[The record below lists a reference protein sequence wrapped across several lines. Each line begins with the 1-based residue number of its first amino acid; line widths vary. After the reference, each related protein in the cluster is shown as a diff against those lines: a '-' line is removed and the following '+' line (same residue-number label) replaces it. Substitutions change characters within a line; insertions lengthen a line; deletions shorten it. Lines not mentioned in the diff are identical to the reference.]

1 MQNKIQDK
9 VIEVLQISP
18 IVPVVVI
25 EDLKDAVPLAQ
36 SLIEGGIPIIEVTLR
51 SNCAL
56 EAIELIAKNVPK
68 MHVGAGTILNLNQLE
83 QAQNR
88 GAEFLISPGLTPS
101 LLEYA
106 KKKDMPLIPGVSSSS
121 EVMQALELGYNAL
134 KFFPAEYCGG
144 AKLLNAFNGPFKG
157 VKFCPTG
164 GISVDNMHAYLKLEN
179 VLCVGG
185 SWLTPR
191 NLVQNKEWDK
201 IIELCKQALANIK
214 T

>member
-1 MQNKIQDK
+1 MQDK
-9 VIEVLQISP
+9 IIEVLQISP

-25 EDLKDAVPLAQ
+25 ENIKDAVPLAQ
-36 SLIEGGIPIIEVTLR
+36 SLIEGGIQIIEVTLR
-51 SNCAL
+51 SSCAL

-68 MHVGAGTILNLNQLE
+68 MRVGVGTILNPTQLE

-88 GAEFLISPGLTPS
+88 GAEFLISPGLTIK
-101 LLEYA
+101 LLEHA

-144 AKLLNAFNGPFKG
+144 VKLLDAFNGPFKG

-164 GISVDNMHAYLKLEN
+164 GISADNMRSYLNLEN

-185 SWLTPR
+185 SWLTPK
-191 NLVQNKEWDK
+191 NLIQNKEWDK
-201 IIELCKQALANIK
+201 ITEICKRSLALR
-214 T
+214 

>member
-1 MQNKIQDK
+1 MQDK
-9 VIEVLQISP
+9 IIEILQISP

-25 EDLKDAVPLAQ
+25 EDIKDAVPLAQ

-51 SNCAL
+51 SSCAL

-68 MHVGAGTILNLNQLE
+68 MRVGAGTILNLTQLE

-88 GAEFLISPGLTPS
+88 GAEFLISPGLTIK
-101 LLEYA
+101 LLEHA

-144 AKLLNAFNGPFKG
+144 VKLLNAFNGPFKG

-164 GISVDNMHAYLKLEN
+164 GVSVDNMRSYLNLEN
-179 VLCVGG
+179 VVCVGG
-185 SWLTPR
+185 SWLTPKD
-191 NLVQNKEWDK
+191 LVQNKEWDK
-201 IIELCKQALANIK
+201 ITEICKRALALR
-214 T
+214 

>member
-1 MQNKIQDK
+1 MQDK
-9 VIEVLQISP
+9 IIEVLQISP

-25 EDLKDAVPLAQ
+25 ENIKDAVPLAQ

-51 SNCAL
+51 SSCAL

-68 MHVGAGTILNLNQLE
+68 MRVGAGTILNPTQLE

-88 GAEFLISPGLTPS
+88 GAEFLISPGLTIK
-101 LLEYA
+101 LLEHA

-144 AKLLNAFNGPFKG
+144 VKLLNAFNGPFKG

-164 GISVDNMHAYLKLEN
+164 GISADNMRSYLNLEN

-185 SWLTPR
+185 SWLTPKD
-191 NLVQNKEWDK
+191 LIQNKEWDK
-201 IIELCKQALANIK
+201 ITEICKRAIA
-214 T
+214 

>member
-1 MQNKIQDK
+1 MQDRI
-9 VIEVLQISP
+9 IEILQISP

-25 EDLKDAVPLAQ
+25 ENIKDAVPLAQ
-36 SLIEGGIPIIEVTLR
+36 SLVEGGIHIIEVTLR
-51 SNCAL
+51 SSCAL

-68 MHVGAGTILNLNQLE
+68 MRVGAGTILNPTQLE

-88 GAEFLISPGLTPS
+88 GAEFLISPGLTIK
-101 LLEYA
+101 LLEHA

-121 EVMQALELGYNAL
+121 EVMQALELGYSAL

-144 AKLLNAFNGPFKG
+144 VKLLNAFNGPFKG

-164 GISVDNMHAYLKLEN
+164 GISIDNMHSYLNLEN

-185 SWLTPR
+185 SWLTPK
-191 NLVQNKEWDK
+191 NLIQNKEWDK
-201 IIELCKQALANIK
+201 ITEICKRSLALR
-214 T
+214 

>member
-1 MQNKIQDK
+1 MQDK
-9 VIEVLQISP
+9 IIEILQISP

-51 SNCAL
+51 SSCAL

-68 MHVGAGTILNLNQLE
+68 MRVGAGTILNSAQLE

-88 GAEFLISPGLTPS
+88 GAEFLISPGLTIK
-101 LLEYA
+101 LLEHA

-144 AKLLNAFNGPFKG
+144 VKLLNAFNGPFKG

-164 GISVDNMHAYLKLEN
+164 GISVDNMRSYLALEN
-179 VLCVGG
+179 VVCVGG
-185 SWLTPR
+185 SWLTPKD
-191 NLVQNKEWDK
+191 LVQNKEWDK
-201 IIELCKQALANIK
+201 ITEICKRALALR
-214 T
+214 

>member
-1 MQNKIQDK
+1 MQDK
-9 VIEVLQISP
+9 IIEVLQISP

-25 EDLKDAVPLAQ
+25 EDIKDAVPLAQ

-51 SNCAL
+51 SSCAL

-68 MHVGAGTILNLNQLE
+68 MHVGAGTILNLTQLE

-88 GAEFLISPGLTPS
+88 GAEFLISPGLTIK
-101 LLEYA
+101 LLEHA

-144 AKLLNAFNGPFKG
+144 VKLLNAFNGPFKG

-164 GISVDNMHAYLKLEN
+164 GISADNMRSYLNLEN

-185 SWLTPR
+185 SWLTPKD
-191 NLVQNKEWDK
+191 LIQNKEWDK
-201 IIELCKQALANIK
+201 ITEICKRALA
-214 T
+214 

>member
-1 MQNKIQDK
+1 MQDK
-9 VIEVLQISP
+9 IIEVLQISP

-25 EDLKDAVPLAQ
+25 EDIKDAVPLAQ
-36 SLIEGGIPIIEVTLR
+36 SLIEGGIHIIEVTLR
-51 SNCAL
+51 SSCAL

-68 MHVGAGTILNLNQLE
+68 MRVGSGTILNPTQLE

-88 GAEFLISPGLTPS
+88 GAEFLISPGLTIK

-121 EVMQALELGYNAL
+121 EVMQALELGYSAL

-144 AKLLNAFNGPFKG
+144 VKLLNAFNGPFKG

-164 GISVDNMHAYLKLEN
+164 GISADNMHSYLNLEN

-185 SWLTPR
+185 SWLTPK
-191 NLVQNKEWDK
+191 NLIQNKEWDK
-201 IIELCKQALANIK
+201 ITEICKRSLALR
-214 T
+214 

>member
-1 MQNKIQDK
+1 MQDRI
-9 VIEVLQISP
+9 IEVLQISP

-25 EDLKDAVPLAQ
+25 EDIKDAVPLAQ
-36 SLIEGGIPIIEVTLR
+36 SLVEGGIHIIEVTLR
-51 SNCAL
+51 SSCAL

-68 MHVGAGTILNLNQLE
+68 MRVGAGTILNPTQLE

-88 GAEFLISPGLTPS
+88 GAEFLISPGLTIK
-101 LLEYA
+101 LLEHA

-121 EVMQALELGYNAL
+121 EVMQALELGYSTL

-144 AKLLNAFNGPFKG
+144 VKLLNAFNGPFKG

-164 GISVDNMHAYLKLEN
+164 GISTDNMRSYLDLEN

-185 SWLTPR
+185 SWLTPKD
-191 NLVQNKEWDK
+191 LIQNKEWDK
-201 IIELCKQALANIK
+201 ITEICKRSLALR
-214 T
+214 

>member
-1 MQNKIQDK
+1 MQDK
-9 VIEVLQISP
+9 IIEILQISP
-18 IVPVVVI
+18 IIPVVVVENI
-25 EDLKDAVPLAQ
+25 KDAVPLVQ
-36 SLIEGGIPIIEVTLR
+36 SLIEGGIHIIEVTLR
-51 SNCAL
+51 SSCAL

-68 MHVGAGTILNLNQLE
+68 MRVGAGTILNPTQLE

-88 GAEFLISPGLTPS
+88 GAEFLISPGLTIK

-144 AKLLNAFNGPFKG
+144 VKLLNAFNGPFKG

-164 GISVDNMHAYLKLEN
+164 GISADNMHSYLNLEN

-185 SWLTPR
+185 SWLTPK
-191 NLVQNKEWDK
+191 NLIQNKEWDK
-201 IIELCKQALANIK
+201 ITEICKRSLALR
-214 T
+214 

>member
-1 MQNKIQDK
+1 MQDK
-9 VIEVLQISP
+9 IIEVLQISP

-25 EDLKDAVPLAQ
+25 ENIKDAVPLAQ
-36 SLIEGGIPIIEVTLR
+36 SLLEGGIQIIEVTLR
-51 SNCAL
+51 SSCAL

-68 MHVGAGTILNLNQLE
+68 MRVGVGTILNPTQLE

-88 GAEFLISPGLTPS
+88 GAEFLISPGLTIK

-144 AKLLNAFNGPFKG
+144 VKLLNAFNGPFKG

-164 GISVDNMHAYLKLEN
+164 GISADNMHSYLNLEN

-185 SWLTPR
+185 SWLTPK
-191 NLVQNKEWDK
+191 NLIQNKEWDK
-201 IIELCKQALANIK
+201 ITEICKRSLALR
-214 T
+214 

>member
-1 MQNKIQDK
+1 MQDK
-9 VIEVLQISP
+9 IIEVLQISP

-25 EDLKDAVPLAQ
+25 ENIKDAVPLVQ

-51 SNCAL
+51 SSCAL

-68 MHVGAGTILNLNQLE
+68 MRVGAGTILNPTQLE

-88 GAEFLISPGLTPS
+88 GAEFLISPGLTIK
-101 LLEYA
+101 LLEHA

-121 EVMQALELGYNAL
+121 EVMQALELGYSAL

-144 AKLLNAFNGPFKG
+144 VKLLNAFNGPFKG

-164 GISVDNMHAYLKLEN
+164 GISADNMRSYLNLEN

-185 SWLTPR
+185 SWLTPK

-201 IIELCKQALANIK
+201 ITEICKRALAL

>member
-1 MQNKIQDK
+1 MQDK
-9 VIEVLQISP
+9 IIEILQISP

-25 EDLKDAVPLAQ
+25 ENIKDAVPLAQ

-51 SNCAL
+51 SSCAL

-68 MHVGAGTILNLNQLE
+68 MCVGAGTILNLTQLE

-101 LLEYA
+101 LLEHA
-106 KKKDMPLIPGVSSSS
+106 KKKNMPLIPGVSSSS

-144 AKLLNAFNGPFKG
+144 VKLLNAFNGPFKG

-164 GISVDNMHAYLKLEN
+164 GVSADNMRSYLDLEN

-185 SWLTPR
+185 SWLTPKD
-191 NLVQNKEWDK
+191 LIQNKEWDK
-201 IIELCKQALANIK
+201 ITEICKRALA
-214 T
+214 

>member
-1 MQNKIQDK
+1 MQDK
-9 VIEVLQISP
+9 IIEVLQISP

-25 EDLKDAVPLAQ
+25 ENIKDAVPLAQ
-36 SLIEGGIPIIEVTLR
+36 SLVEGGIPIIEVTLR
-51 SNCAL
+51 SSCAL

-68 MHVGAGTILNLNQLE
+68 MRVGAGTILNLTQLE

-88 GAEFLISPGLTPS
+88 GAEFLISPGLTIK
-101 LLEYA
+101 LLEHA

-121 EVMQALELGYNAL
+121 EVMQALELGYSAL

-144 AKLLNAFNGPFKG
+144 VKLLNAFNGPFKG

-164 GISVDNMHAYLKLEN
+164 GISIDNMRSYLNLEN

-185 SWLTPR
+185 SWLTPKD
-191 NLVQNKEWDK
+191 LIQNKEWDK
-201 IIELCKQALANIK
+201 ITEICKRALA
-214 T
+214 

>member
-1 MQNKIQDK
+1 MQDK
-9 VIEVLQISP
+9 IIEVLQISP

-25 EDLKDAVPLAQ
+25 ENIKDAVPLAQ
-36 SLIEGGIPIIEVTLR
+36 SLVEGGIHIIEVTLR
-51 SNCAL
+51 SSCAL

-68 MHVGAGTILNLNQLE
+68 MRVGAGTILNPTQLE

-88 GAEFLISPGLTPS
+88 GAEFLISPGLTIK
-101 LLEYA
+101 LLEHA

-121 EVMQALELGYNAL
+121 EVMQALELGYSAL

-144 AKLLNAFNGPFKG
+144 VKLLNAFNGPFKG

-164 GISVDNMHAYLKLEN
+164 GISADNMRSYLSLEN

-185 SWLTPR
+185 SWLTPKH
-191 NLVQNKEWDK
+191 LIQNKEWDK
-201 IIELCKQALANIK
+201 ITEICKRSLALR
-214 T
+214 

>member
-1 MQNKIQDK
+1 MQDK
-9 VIEVLQISP
+9 IIEVLQISP
-18 IVPVVVI
+18 IIPVVVI
-25 EDLKDAVPLAQ
+25 EDIKDAVPLAQ
-36 SLIEGGIPIIEVTLR
+36 SLVEGGIPIIEVTLR
-51 SNCAL
+51 SSCAL

-68 MHVGAGTILNLNQLE
+68 MRVGAGTILNPTQLE

-88 GAEFLISPGLTPS
+88 GAEFLISPGLTIK
-101 LLEYA
+101 LLEHA

-144 AKLLNAFNGPFKG
+144 VKLLNAFNGPFKG

-164 GISVDNMHAYLKLEN
+164 GISTDNMHSYLNLEN

-185 SWLTPR
+185 SWLTPK
-191 NLVQNKEWDK
+191 NLIQNKEWDK
-201 IIELCKQALANIK
+201 ITEICKRSLAGI
-214 T
+214 

>member
-1 MQNKIQDK
+1 MQDK
-9 VIEVLQISP
+9 IIEILQISP
-18 IVPVVVI
+18 IVPVVVV

-68 MHVGAGTILNLNQLE
+68 MRVGAGTILNLTQLE

-101 LLEYA
+101 LLEHA

-121 EVMQALELGYNAL
+121 EVMQALEWGYNAL

-144 AKLLNAFNGPFKG
+144 VKLLNAFNGPFKG

-164 GISVDNMHAYLKLEN
+164 GISADNMRSYLALEN
-179 VLCVGG
+179 VVCVGG
-185 SWLTPR
+185 SWLTPKD
-191 NLVQNKEWDK
+191 LVQNKEWDK
-201 IIELCKQALANIK
+201 ITEICKRALALR
-214 T
+214 

>member
-1 MQNKIQDK
+1 MQDK
-9 VIEVLQISP
+9 IIEILQISP

-25 EDLKDAVPLAQ
+25 EDLSDAVPLAQ

-51 SNCAL
+51 SSCAL

-68 MHVGAGTILNLNQLE
+68 MRVGAGTILNLTQLE

-88 GAEFLISPGLTPS
+88 GAEFLISPGLTIK

-121 EVMQALELGYNAL
+121 EVMQALELGYSAL

-144 AKLLNAFNGPFKG
+144 VKLLNAFNGPFKG
-157 VKFCPTG
+157 VRFCPTG
-164 GISVDNMHAYLKLEN
+164 GISADNMRSYLNLEN

-185 SWLTPR
+185 SWLTPK
-191 NLVQNKEWDK
+191 NLIQNKEWDK
-201 IIELCKQALANIK
+201 ITEICKRSLALR
-214 T
+214 

>member
-1 MQNKIQDK
+1 MQDK
-9 VIEVLQISP
+9 IIEVLQISP
-18 IVPVVVI
+18 IIPVVVI
-25 EDLKDAVPLAQ
+25 ENIKDAVPLAQ
-36 SLIEGGIPIIEVTLR
+36 SLVEGGIHIIEVTLR
-51 SNCAL
+51 SSCAL

-68 MHVGAGTILNLNQLE
+68 MRVGAGTILNPTQLE

-88 GAEFLISPGLTPS
+88 GAEFLISPGLTIK

-144 AKLLNAFNGPFKG
+144 VKLLNAFNGPFKG

-164 GISVDNMHAYLKLEN
+164 GISADNMHFYLNLEN

-185 SWLTPR
+185 SWLTPK
-191 NLVQNKEWDK
+191 NLIQNKEWDK
-201 IIELCKQALANIK
+201 ITEICKRSLALR
-214 T
+214 

>member
-1 MQNKIQDK
+1 MQDK
-9 VIEVLQISP
+9 IIEVLQISP

-25 EDLKDAVPLAQ
+25 ENIKDAVPLAQ
-36 SLIEGGIPIIEVTLR
+36 SLVEGGIHIIEVTLR
-51 SNCAL
+51 SSCAL

-68 MHVGAGTILNLNQLE
+68 MRVGAGTILNPTQLE

-88 GAEFLISPGLTPS
+88 GAEFLISPGLTIK

-144 AKLLNAFNGPFKG
+144 VKLLNAFNGPFKG

-164 GISVDNMHAYLKLEN
+164 GISIDNMHSYLNLEN

-185 SWLTPR
+185 SWLTPK
-191 NLVQNKEWDK
+191 NLIQNKEWDK
-201 IIELCKQALANIK
+201 ITEICKRSLALR
-214 T
+214 

>member
-1 MQNKIQDK
+1 MQDK
-9 VIEVLQISP
+9 IIEVLQISP
-18 IVPVVVI
+18 IIPVVVI
-25 EDLKDAVPLAQ
+25 ENIKDAVSLAQ
-36 SLIEGGIPIIEVTLR
+36 SLIEGGIQIIEVTLR
-51 SNCAL
+51 SSCAL

-68 MHVGAGTILNLNQLE
+68 MCVGAGTILNPTQLE

-88 GAEFLISPGLTPS
+88 GAEFLISPGLTIK

-121 EVMQALELGYNAL
+121 EVMQALEWGYNTL

-144 AKLLNAFNGPFKG
+144 VKLLNAFNGPFKG

-164 GISVDNMHAYLKLEN
+164 GISADNMRSYLNLEN

-185 SWLTPR
+185 SWLTPKD
-191 NLVQNKEWDK
+191 LIQNKEWDK
-201 IIELCKQALANIK
+201 ITEICKRALA
-214 T
+214 

>member
-1 MQNKIQDK
+1 MQDK
-9 VIEVLQISP
+9 IIEVLQISP

-25 EDLKDAVPLAQ
+25 EDIKDALPLAQ
-36 SLIEGGIPIIEVTLR
+36 SLVEGGIPIIEVTLR
-51 SNCAL
+51 SSCAL

-68 MHVGAGTILNLNQLE
+68 MRVGAGTILNPTQLE

-88 GAEFLISPGLTPS
+88 GAEFLISPGLTIK

-144 AKLLNAFNGPFKG
+144 VKLLNAFNGPFKG

-164 GISVDNMHAYLKLEN
+164 GISADNMHSYLNLEN

-185 SWLTPR
+185 SWLTPK
-191 NLVQNKEWDK
+191 NLIQNKEWDK
-201 IIELCKQALANIK
+201 ITEICKRSLALR
-214 T
+214 

>member
-1 MQNKIQDK
+1 MQDK
-9 VIEVLQISP
+9 IIEVLQISP

-25 EDLKDAVPLAQ
+25 DNIKDAVPLAQ
-36 SLIEGGIPIIEVTLR
+36 SLIEGGIQIIEVTLR
-51 SNCAL
+51 SSCAL

-68 MHVGAGTILNLNQLE
+68 MRVGAGTILNPTQLE

-88 GAEFLISPGLTPS
+88 GAEFLISPGLTIK

-121 EVMQALELGYNAL
+121 EVMQALELGYSAL

-144 AKLLNAFNGPFKG
+144 VKLLNAFNGPFKG

-164 GISVDNMHAYLKLEN
+164 GISVDNMRSYLDLEN

-185 SWLTPR
+185 SWLTPK
-191 NLVQNKEWDK
+191 NLIQNKEWDK
-201 IIELCKQALANIK
+201 ITEICKRALALR
-214 T
+214 

>member
-1 MQNKIQDK
+1 MQDK
-9 VIEVLQISP
+9 IIEVLQISP

-25 EDLKDAVPLAQ
+25 EDIKDAVPLAQ
-36 SLIEGGIPIIEVTLR
+36 SLIEGGIHIIEVTLR
-51 SNCAL
+51 SSCAL

-68 MHVGAGTILNLNQLE
+68 MRVGVGTILNPTQLE

-88 GAEFLISPGLTPS
+88 GAEFLISPGLTIK

-144 AKLLNAFNGPFKG
+144 VKLLNAFNGPFKG

-164 GISVDNMHAYLKLEN
+164 GISADNMHSYLNLEN

-185 SWLTPR
+185 SWLTPK
-191 NLVQNKEWDK
+191 NLIQNKEWDK
-201 IIELCKQALANIK
+201 ITEICKRSLALR
-214 T
+214 

>member
-1 MQNKIQDK
+1 MQDK
-9 VIEVLQISP
+9 TIEILQISP

-25 EDLKDAVPLAQ
+25 ENIKDAVPLAQ

-51 SNCAL
+51 SSCAL

-68 MHVGAGTILNLNQLE
+68 MHVGAGTILNLTQLE

-144 AKLLNAFNGPFKG
+144 VKLLNAFNGPFKG

-164 GISVDNMHAYLKLEN
+164 GISADNMRSYLALEN
-179 VLCVGG
+179 VVCVGG
-185 SWLTPR
+185 SWLTPKD
-191 NLVQNKEWDK
+191 LIQNKEWDK
-201 IIELCKQALANIK
+201 ITEICKRALALR
-214 T
+214 

>member
-1 MQNKIQDK
+1 MQDK
-9 VIEVLQISP
+9 IIEVLQISP

-25 EDLKDAVPLAQ
+25 EDIKDAVPLAQ
-36 SLIEGGIPIIEVTLR
+36 SLVEGGIPIIEVTLR
-51 SNCAL
+51 SSCAL

-68 MHVGAGTILNLNQLE
+68 MRVGAGTILNPIQLE

-88 GAEFLISPGLTPS
+88 GAEFLISPGLTIK

-144 AKLLNAFNGPFKG
+144 VKLLNAFNGPFKG

-164 GISVDNMHAYLKLEN
+164 GISADNMHSYLNLEN

-185 SWLTPR
+185 SWLTPK
-191 NLVQNKEWDK
+191 NLIQNKEWDK
-201 IIELCKQALANIK
+201 ITEICKRSLAGI
-214 T
+214 

>member
-1 MQNKIQDK
+1 MQDK
-9 VIEVLQISP
+9 IIEVLQISP

-25 EDLKDAVPLAQ
+25 EDVKDAVPLAQ
-36 SLIEGGIPIIEVTLR
+36 SLIEGGIQIIEVTLR
-51 SNCAL
+51 SSCAL

-68 MHVGAGTILNLNQLE
+68 MRVGAGTILNPTQLE

-88 GAEFLISPGLTPS
+88 GAEFLISPGLTIK

-144 AKLLNAFNGPFKG
+144 VKLLNAFNGPFKG

-164 GISVDNMHAYLKLEN
+164 GISADNMHSYLNLEN

-185 SWLTPR
+185 SWLTPK
-191 NLVQNKEWDK
+191 NLIQNKEWDK
-201 IIELCKQALANIK
+201 ITEICKRSLALR
-214 T
+214 

>member
-1 MQNKIQDK
+1 MQDK
-9 VIEVLQISP
+9 IIEILQISP

-25 EDLKDAVPLAQ
+25 ENIKDAVPLAQ
-36 SLIEGGIPIIEVTLR
+36 SLVEGGIHIIEVTLR
-51 SNCAL
+51 SSCAL

-68 MHVGAGTILNLNQLE
+68 MRVGVGTILNPTQLE

-88 GAEFLISPGLTPS
+88 GAEFLISPGLTIK

-106 KKKDMPLIPGVSSSS
+106 KKKDMPLIPGISSSS

-144 AKLLNAFNGPFKG
+144 VKLLNAFNGPFKG

-164 GISVDNMHAYLKLEN
+164 GISADNMHSYLNLEN

-185 SWLTPR
+185 SWLTPK
-191 NLVQNKEWDK
+191 NLIQNKEWDK
-201 IIELCKQALANIK
+201 ITEICKRSLALR
-214 T
+214 

>member
-1 MQNKIQDK
+1 MQDK
-9 VIEVLQISP
+9 IIEVLQISP

-25 EDLKDAVPLAQ
+25 ENIKDAVPLAQ

-51 SNCAL
+51 SSCAL

-68 MHVGAGTILNLNQLE
+68 MRVGAGTILNPTQLE

-88 GAEFLISPGLTPS
+88 GAEFLISPGLTIK
-101 LLEYA
+101 LLEHA

-121 EVMQALELGYNAL
+121 EVMQALEWGYNAL

-144 AKLLNAFNGPFKG
+144 IKLLNAFNGPFKG

-164 GISVDNMHAYLKLEN
+164 GISADNMRSYLNLEN

-185 SWLTPR
+185 SWLTPK
-191 NLVQNKEWDK
+191 NLIQNKEWDK
-201 IIELCKQALANIK
+201 ITEICKRALA
-214 T
+214 

>member
-1 MQNKIQDK
+1 MQDK
-9 VIEVLQISP
+9 IIEVLQISP
-18 IVPVVVI
+18 IIPVVVI
-25 EDLKDAVPLAQ
+25 ENIKDAVPLAQ
-36 SLIEGGIPIIEVTLR
+36 SLAEGGIHIIEVTLR
-51 SNCAL
+51 SSCAL

-68 MHVGAGTILNLNQLE
+68 MRVGAGTILNPTQLE

-88 GAEFLISPGLTPS
+88 GAEFLISPGLTIK

-121 EVMQALELGYNAL
+121 EVMQALELGYSAL

-144 AKLLNAFNGPFKG
+144 VKLLNAFNGPFKG

-164 GISVDNMHAYLKLEN
+164 GISADNMHSYLNLEN

-185 SWLTPR
+185 SWLTPK
-191 NLVQNKEWDK
+191 NLIQNKEWDK
-201 IIELCKQALANIK
+201 ITEICKRSLALR
-214 T
+214 

>member
-1 MQNKIQDK
+1 MQDK
-9 VIEVLQISP
+9 TIEVLQISP

-25 EDLKDAVPLAQ
+25 ENIKDAVPLAQ
-36 SLIEGGIPIIEVTLR
+36 SLIEGGIHIIEVTLR
-51 SNCAL
+51 SSCAL

-68 MHVGAGTILNLNQLE
+68 MCVGAGTILNPTQLE

-88 GAEFLISPGLTPS
+88 GAEFLISPGLTIK

-121 EVMQALELGYNAL
+121 EVMQALELGYSAL

-144 AKLLNAFNGPFKG
+144 VKLLNAFNGPFKG

-164 GISVDNMHAYLKLEN
+164 GISADNMHSYLNLEN

-185 SWLTPR
+185 SWLTPK
-191 NLVQNKEWDK
+191 NLIQNKEWDK
-201 IIELCKQALANIK
+201 ITEICKRSLALR
-214 T
+214 

>member
-1 MQNKIQDK
+1 MQDK
-9 VIEVLQISP
+9 TIEVLQISP

-25 EDLKDAVPLAQ
+25 ENIKDAVPLAQ

-51 SNCAL
+51 SSCAL

-68 MHVGAGTILNLNQLE
+68 MHVGAGTILNLTQLE

-88 GAEFLISPGLTPS
+88 GAEFLISPGLTIK
-101 LLEYA
+101 LLEHA
-106 KKKDMPLIPGVSSSS
+106 KKKNMPLIPGVSSSS

-144 AKLLNAFNGPFKG
+144 VKLLNAFNGPFKG

-164 GISVDNMHAYLKLEN
+164 GISADNMRSYLNLEN

-185 SWLTPR
+185 SWLTPKD
-191 NLVQNKEWDK
+191 LIQNKEWDK
-201 IIELCKQALANIK
+201 ITEICKRALA
-214 T
+214 

>member
-1 MQNKIQDK
+1 MQDK
-9 VIEVLQISP
+9 IIEILQISP

-25 EDLKDAVPLAQ
+25 ENIKDAVPLAQ

-51 SNCAL
+51 SSCAL

-68 MHVGAGTILNLNQLE
+68 MHVGAGTILNLTQLE
-83 QAQNR
+83 QVQNR
-88 GAEFLISPGLTPS
+88 GAEFLISPGLTIK
-101 LLEYA
+101 LLEHA

-144 AKLLNAFNGPFKG
+144 VKLLNAFNGPFKG

-164 GISVDNMHAYLKLEN
+164 GISVDNMRSYLNLEN

-185 SWLTPR
+185 SWLTPKH
-191 NLVQNKEWDK
+191 LIQNKEWDK
-201 IIELCKQALANIK
+201 ITEICKRALALR
-214 T
+214 

>member
-1 MQNKIQDK
+1 MQDRI
-9 VIEVLQISP
+9 IEVLQISP

-25 EDLKDAVPLAQ
+25 EDIKDAVPLVQ
-36 SLIEGGIPIIEVTLR
+36 SLVEGGIQIIEVTLR
-51 SNCAL
+51 SSCAL

-68 MHVGAGTILNLNQLE
+68 MRVGAGTILNPTQLE

-88 GAEFLISPGLTPS
+88 GAEFLISPGLTIK

-121 EVMQALELGYNAL
+121 EVMQALELGYSAL

-144 AKLLNAFNGPFKG
+144 VKLLNAFNGPFKR

-164 GISVDNMHAYLKLEN
+164 GISADNMRSYLNLEN

-185 SWLTPR
+185 SWLTPK
-191 NLVQNKEWDK
+191 NLIQNKEWDK
-201 IIELCKQALANIK
+201 ITEICKRSLALR
-214 T
+214 